1 MILGLR
7 YSALTFPSLYR
18 HETVT
23 KIKKYHGE
31 QEYINR
37 TISLFEPPKH
47 TLAAGMYSFPFS
59 FPIPNNIPSSFS
71 GTYGKVR
78 YFIRYRTNH
87 RNSYTTF
94 SKDREAVG
102 DSYTTFSK
110 DKETVGIVVLSLQDL
125 NLLPNVWQP
134 VQFRGSKTFGV
145 LTQSL
150 PLFVEVFLPK
160 RSYVPGEVI
169 PVSAKISNDTDTA
182 IKRCEI
188 WIKQQVTFTASVT
201 WKSEETI
208 EHFSKV
214 KRPGFGART
223 QEIWNSVPYFVPA
236 LPPTDLPHCVF
247 VSVKHW
253 LMIKLVPVRGM
264 DLELGE
270 NITIGNVPVRPLGQE
285 PSITNSPV
293 YQRTFYPSLPSAPP
307 DTISNMENG
316 HSGVNN
322 HITSVK
328 FSEVPKGDKSL
339 GGIFNKFVSS
349 YGTESCPPKY
359 PVFDLNRD
367 CVEREFEFL

>member
-1 MILGLR
+1 
-7 YSALTFPSLYR
+7 
-18 HETVT
+18 
-23 KIKKYHGE
+23 
-31 QEYINR
+31 
-37 TISLFEPPKH
+37 
-47 TLAAGMYSFPFS
+47 MYSFPFS
-59 FPIPNNIPSSFS
+59 FPIPSNIPSSFS

-87 RNSYTTF
+87 RNFYTTFSKDKEAMGDSYTTF
-94 SKDREAVG
+94 SKDKEAVG

-125 NLLPNVWQP
+125 NLLPNVWRP

-169 PVSAKISNDTDTA
+169 PINAKISNETDTA

-201 WKSEETI
+201 WKSEQTI

-223 QEIWNSVPYFVPA
+223 HEIWNSVPYFVPA
-236 LPPTDLPHCVF
+236 LPPTDLPHCAY

-270 NITIGNVPVRPLGQE
+270 NIIIGNVPVRPLGQE
-285 PSITNSPV
+285 PSISNSPV
-293 YQRTFYPSLPSAPP
+293 YQRSFYPSRPSAPSAPP
-307 DTISNMENG
+307 DTISSMENSY
-316 HSGVNN
+316 SGVNN